1 MRKNYLALAAAGL
14 ILASCQKDNEP
25 SAQLPPTAPQ
35 SAMTLLGTIDASAPE
50 SRTHLDEEAGGGGNS
65 SLVKWDL
72 YDAVALYMTGA
83 FDRRVQELADSVAQG
98 LQPSVQF
105 VTPEFYVVKS
115 AESIDNTTATF
126 TGTSAVTP
134 LASDTY
140 VAVYPYRSVST
151 DAWQIGRT
159 HIRMTLPEQQSH
171 PFQFK
176 DLGMMIAKT
185 PDSGSEQVR
194 LSFKNIFPI
203 LKFSLTGSRTLAA
216 IRFRGNDGEPVA
228 GDFRLDISGDAY
240 MEADFSESTV
250 EEVSLTCGVQL
261 SATPQTFYMV
271 VPPQTYA
278 KGYTIDF
285 VADDGSVM
293 TQVVSKDTPKTLL
306 RSKIYEY
313 PTLAFT
319 PQSTAEAAC
328 DWLWQDETG
337 VVSNVGFDEL
347 PGAVDL
353 GAAANCFIVSAPG
366 NYKFKAVK
374 GDGSAVDGV
383 DGYVYFTAG
392 AAKGN
397 AVIAALVNRQV
408 AWSWH
413 IWRTDAPAEKEAA
426 AGCTILDRNLGAT
439 SVTPG
444 DVSSYGLYYQWGRK
458 DPFVG
463 AKELGKDAPIGGASE
478 TAAFGTQT
486 AAYEKNTIDQTAYA
500 FDVIGNDDNTI
511 TDCVAYAVQ
520 HPTTFIKY
528 VVSVGNSG
536 VSTWFNSDLSNFS
549 DLWGAVSGRKSVY
562 DPCPAGYKVPVDS
575 AEAWGGFA
583 KADVTSSAGS
593 FGVTL
598 NEAFYPCSGW
608 RDVSGMLK
616 QVGTYAKAAS
626 ATAPTNQANILQIM
640 YYKATAAA
648 TTYTTMF
655 SNSGKSFIAGGIPVR
670 CVKE

>member
-1 MRKNYLALAAAGL
+1 MFVQLDLSCRRRRRWRWAMPLVLAALLLALPQLAALRPAA
-14 ILASCQKDNEP
+14 LARVDRVVGGHYMT
-25 SAQLPPTAPQ
+25 QLDALQQENFTLHQQLAQ
-35 SAMTLLGTIDASAPE
+35 SA
-50 SRTHLDEEAGGGGNS
+50 
-65 SLVKWDL
+65 
-72 YDAVALYMTGA
+72 
-83 FDRRVQELADSVAQG
+83 
-98 LQPSVQF
+98 
-105 VTPEFYVVKS
+105 
-115 AESIDNTTATF
+115 
-126 TGTSAVTP
+126 
-134 LASDTY
+134 
-140 VAVYPYRSVST
+140 
-151 DAWQIGRT
+151 
-159 HIRMTLPEQQSH
+159 
-171 PFQFK
+171 
-176 DLGMMIAKT
+176 
-185 PDSGSEQVR
+185 
-194 LSFKNIFPI
+194 
-203 LKFSLTGSRTLAA
+203 
-216 IRFRGNDGEPVA
+216 
-228 GDFRLDISGDAY
+228 
-240 MEADFSESTV
+240 
-250 EEVSLTCGVQL
+250 
-261 SATPQTFYMV
+261 
-271 VPPQTYA
+271 
-278 KGYTIDF
+278 
-285 VADDGSVM
+285 
-293 TQVVSKDTPKTLL
+293 
-306 RSKIYEY
+306 
-313 PTLAFT
+313 
-319 PQSTAEAAC
+319 
-328 DWLWQDETG
+328 
-337 VVSNVGFDEL
+337 
-347 PGAVDL
+347 
-353 GAAANCFIVSAPG
+353 
-366 NYKFKAVK
+366 
-374 GDGSAVDGV
+374 
-383 DGYVYFTAG
+383 
-392 AAKGN
+392 
-397 AVIAALVNRQV
+397 
-408 AWSWH
+408 
-413 IWRTDAPAEKEAA
+413 DAPAEKEAA

>member
-1 MRKNYLALAAAGL
+1 M
-14 ILASCQKDNEP
+14 C
-25 SAQLPPTAPQ
+25 
-35 SAMTLLGTIDASAPE
+35 
-50 SRTHLDEEAGGGGNS
+50 
-65 SLVKWDL
+65 
-72 YDAVALYMTGA
+72 
-83 FDRRVQELADSVAQG
+83 
-98 LQPSVQF
+98 
-105 VTPEFYVVKS
+105 
-115 AESIDNTTATF
+115 
-126 TGTSAVTP
+126 
-134 LASDTY
+134 
-140 VAVYPYRSVST
+140 
-151 DAWQIGRT
+151 
-159 HIRMTLPEQQSH
+159 IR
-171 PFQFK
+171 
-176 DLGMMIAKT
+176 D
-185 PDSGSEQVR
+185 
-194 LSFKNIFPI
+194 
-203 LKFSLTGSRTLAA
+203 
-216 IRFRGNDGEPVA
+216 
-228 GDFRLDISGDAY
+228 
-240 MEADFSESTV
+240 
-250 EEVSLTCGVQL
+250 
-261 SATPQTFYMV
+261 
-271 VPPQTYA
+271 
-278 KGYTIDF
+278 
-285 VADDGSVM
+285 
-293 TQVVSKDTPKTLL
+293 
-306 RSKIYEY
+306 
-313 PTLAFT
+313 
-319 PQSTAEAAC
+319 
-328 DWLWQDETG
+328 
-337 VVSNVGFDEL
+337 
-347 PGAVDL
+347 
-353 GAAANCFIVSAPG
+353 
-366 NYKFKAVK
+366 
-374 GDGSAVDGV
+374 
-383 DGYVYFTAG
+383 
-392 AAKGN
+392 
-397 AVIAALVNRQV
+397 
-408 AWSWH
+408 
-413 IWRTDAPAEKEAA
+413 
-426 AGCTILDRNLGAT
+426 
-439 SVTPG
+439 
-444 DVSSYGLYYQWGRK
+444 SSYGLYYQWGRK